1 MKKTLSLLLVLVL
14 MVGSLA
20 ACTSGGGESGGEG
33 SEPAAAGDT
42 LVLQMYGDIMSF
54 NPDTLS
60 DDNFYAAAQ
69 NVYQRLA
76 KLDANT
82 NVIPDLAESWDY
94 SADGKTITFHLA
106 EGAKWHDG
114 EPVTAEDV
122 EYTFEYIRDNDTCVL
137 NYALLTV
144 EDIEAVD
151 DHTAVFHLS
160 APDMAFVSNLSWY
173 GCFVMP
179 KHILEASGWD
189 ASMTEPVGSGPY
201 KFKEYNTGV
210 SLVLEANEDFYGG
223 APAIKTIVYSI
234 VPDDATAMQALL
246 NGELDWV
253 TSIPFNSIAGLEG
266 NSAVRL
272 VPNILPSPQR
282 IVFNLDNE
290 LVKDVAVRK
299 AIAQC
304 IDREDIVEKAYN
316 NVYPVEYCSLPYMSW
331 ANNPNAKYPEF
342 DIDGAIATL
351 EAAGYTK
358 DADGYYIRGLE
369 ITAFESM
376 GNADT
381 AKLIAANCE
390 KAGIEVKPAMY
401 EYNAWANKIEVE
413 KSFAIELQGGFLGP
427 DPSALGARVGTGG
440 WASFGY
446 SNARVDELLAAGV
459 AEPDEAKRKVFYDE
473 IQEILVEELP
483 YVCIAE
489 YASVEGCASNLKN
502 VPMDGAGKWGWAEWS
517 NAYFE

>member
-1 MKKTLSLLLVLVL
+1 MKTRDL
-14 MVGSLA
+14 MLKALIATAFTAVVSVGCTGLEPYTIDAPDDLA
-20 ACTSGGGESGGEG
+20 DKI
-33 SEPAAAGDT
+33 AAYKAEKE
-42 LVLQMYGDIMSF
+42 
-54 NPDTLS
+54 
-60 DDNFYAAAQ
+60 AQ
-69 NVYQRLA
+69 NVVPD
-76 KLDANT
+76 DA
-82 NVIPDLAESWDY
+82 VPIEISPAVV
-94 SADGKTITFHLA
+94 GQ
-106 EGAKWHDG
+106 
-114 EPVTAEDV
+114 ED
-122 EYTFEYIRDNDTCVL
+122 N
-137 NYALLTV
+137 N
-144 EDIEAVD
+144 
-151 DHTAVFHLS
+151 
-160 APDMAFVSNLSWY
+160 
-173 GCFVMP
+173 
-179 KHILEASGWD
+179 SGWWAD
-189 ASMTEPVGSGPY
+189 FSQYFTIPVAKKLVLKFKNYSLGEANYQNWVLAVTNAKERGGDGYAEYFVLRSDMWKWGSGDNGS
-201 KFKEYNTGV
+201 NTGV

-266 NSAVRL
+266 DSTVRL

-282 IVFNLDNE
+282 IVFNVENE
-290 LVKDVAVRK
+290 LVADVAVRK
-299 AIAQC
+299 AIAMC

-331 ANNPNAKYPEF
+331 ANNPDATYPAF
-342 DIDGAIATL
+342 DIEGASKVL
-351 EAAGYTK
+351 EDAGYTK
-358 DADGYYIRGLE
+358 DADGYYVRGLT

-381 AKLIAANCE
+381 AKLISANCE
-390 KAGIEVKPAMY
+390 KAGIEMKPDMY

-413 KSFAIELQGGFLGP
+413 HSFAIELQGGFLGP

-459 AEPDEAKRKVFYDE
+459 AEPDESKRKVYYDE

-517 NAYFE
+517 KAYFE